1 MRIDPA
7 PLTLQRMKRWTWI
20 PLVLLVVLGAA
31 AYLHESQKSARYTAT
46 GKLLFNQS
54 PPYLALLG
62 YSNNVSAQDSG
73 AVAATNVALA
83 TLPSLADAT
92 LESLP
97 AQSRNG
103 TRFSASSVG
112 DSNLVDVSATAFSPA
127 DATEAANA
135 YLNAFLTYEQGAEH
149 RATLSAASTLSHQ
162 ISREQAVGVSPADLA
177 SQRATLAQLQTLA
190 VTNSSGV
197 SIVQRALGASQT
209 GPAKTKETAFGVI
222 IGLVA
227 GLLVMLVAARLDDRA
242 GTGETIDLSGAH
254 LLEVHGQAARA
265 SDGLAMSLA
274 LHRVIGSTVE
284 MPGPR
289 SVVIGAVGKA
299 SGSLMDVA
307 QALGHAAADTI
318 PGRVAVIDLA
328 ASAETNEEHGRMATG
343 SNASTSSPVDVLES
357 ADLEPGDGPSSS
369 QFKLNRSV
377 LAEYEIAVLA
387 VDLAGDPTRTA
398 AVLAQADVAVIL
410 SQPTS
415 SRVRVRS
422 LMGEV
427 AALGIEQ
434 RFLLVLDRAGIR
446 GLDGA
451 RRRSQPTSPVV

>member
-1 MRIDPA
+1 MRIDSA
-7 PLTLQRMKRWTWI
+7 PLTLQRMKRWAWI

-73 AVAATNVALA
+73 AVSATNVALA
-83 TLPSLADAT
+83 TLPSLTDAT
-92 LESLP
+92 LRSLP
-97 AQSRNG
+97 AQSRDG

-127 DATEAANA
+127 EATEAANA
-135 YLNAFLTYEQGAEH
+135 YLDTFLTYERGAEH
-149 RATLSAASTLSHQ
+149 RATQSAAGTLSHQ
-162 ISREQAVGVSPADLA
+162 ISREQAAGVAPVDLA

-227 GLLVMLVAARLDDRA
+227 GLLVMLVATRLDDRA
-242 GTGETIDLSGAH
+242 GTGEDIDLSGAQR
-254 LLEVHGQAARA
+254 LEVNGQMARG
-265 SDGLAMSLA
+265 SNGLAMSLA
-274 LHRVIGSTVE
+274 LHRVIGSTVDS
-284 MPGPR
+284 PGPR
-289 SVVIGAVGKA
+289 IVVVGAVGKA

-307 QALGHAAADTI
+307 QALGHAAADTV
-318 PGRVAVIDLA
+318 PGRVGVIDLA
-328 ASAETNEEHGRMATG
+328 ASTETNEEHGRMAIG
-343 SNASTSSPVDVLES
+343 SDASTNSPVDVLES
-357 ADLEPGDGPSSS
+357 ADLEPGDEPST
-369 QFKLNRSV
+369 QFKLKRSV

-387 VDLAGDPTRTA
+387 VDLAEDPTRTA

-410 SQPTS
+410 SQTTS